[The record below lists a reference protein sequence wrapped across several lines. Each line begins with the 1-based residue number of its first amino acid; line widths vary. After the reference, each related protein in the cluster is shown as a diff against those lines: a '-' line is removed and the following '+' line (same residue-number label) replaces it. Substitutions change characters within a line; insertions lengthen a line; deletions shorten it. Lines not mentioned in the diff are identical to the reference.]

1 MSRMIIA
8 TVLAAFVLSTG
19 VISTGA
25 MASDAPKTDA
35 GKGATR
41 LTSAVSYVPLP
52 PLTSATP
59 MGRSIGGMITA
70 EFGLDIPDERL
81 RNRAIAM
88 RPRIMDALRSA
99 VAEYSLSHYRAGAAP
114 DPTQLTLMA
123 QQGVDRTMGVR
134 GVRVLI
140 SNVMVTDRR

>member
-1 MSRMIIA
+1 MSRTLIA
-8 TVLAAFVLSTG
+8 IALAGLIVT
-19 VISTGA
+19 TGA

-35 GKGATR
+35 GKGGTR
-41 LTSAVSYVPLP
+41 LTSAPSYVPMP

-70 EFGLDIPDERL
+70 EFGLDIPDARL
-81 RNRAIAM
+81 RTRAMSM

-99 VAEYSLSHYRAGAAP
+99 VSDYSLSHYRAGGAP

-123 QQGVDRTMGVR
+123 QQGVDRAMGVR

-140 SNVMVTDRR
+140 ANVMVTDRR

>member
-8 TVLAAFVLSTG
+8 TVLAAF

-52 PLTSATP
+52 PLTAATP
-59 MGRSIGGMITA
+59 LGRSIGGMITA
-70 EFGLDIPDERL
+70 EFGLDIPDTQL

-99 VAEYSLSHYRAGAAP
+99 VADYSLSHYRAGGAP

-123 QQGVDRTMGVR
+123 QQGVDRAMGVR

-140 SNVMVTDRR
+140 SNLMVTDRR